1 MNEILRLIKAH
12 NLATTVR
19 VLKRNDLLMAPQ
31 QIEKHI
37 SIVTSGALRIYTMLD
52 DEEQDIRFSYTGSAV
67 TALDSFIS
75 GKPTTFYIQALR
87 KTEII
92 QINKTDFNTF
102 IDSDHETLKIWNKV
116 LLTQIQQLME
126 REIDL
131 LQLSPKDRYMRV
143 FNRSP
148 QLFQEIPSKY
158 IASYLRMTPETLSRL
173 QRS

>member
-1 MNEILRLIKAH
+1 MTEILKLIKAH
-12 NLATTVR
+12 KLTTTVR
-19 VLKRNDLLMAPQ
+19 VLKRHELLIAPQ
-31 QIEKHI
+31 QIEKHLGVVI
-37 SIVTSGALRIYTMLD
+37 SGALRVYTLLD
-52 DEEQDIRFSYTGSAV
+52 EQEQDIRFCYTGSVV

-75 GKPTTFYIQALR
+75 AQPTNFYIQALR
-87 KTEII
+87 KTNIV
-92 QINKTDFNTF
+92 QIKKTDFNTF
-102 IDSDHETLKIWNKV
+102 IDSDRETLKIWNNV

-131 LQLSPKDRYMRV
+131 LQLSPKDRYKRV